1 MLYSL
6 IIVFLVL
13 LFTAFEQIL
22 FVKVL
27 ESAKMTEKVIDMP
40 KIGVVKAKRTL
51 ELTDDEKKA
60 IQILDNINNYNGTSF
75 GQTKVEV
82 K

>member
-40 KIGVVKAKRTL
+40 KIGVKKAKKKP

-60 IQILDNINNYNGTSF
+60 LQILDNINNYNGTSF